1 MEMLI
6 RTPDMPGVHRNSNDA
21 SEVGPSDYIPT
32 DQEPF
37 DMNDLEE
44 NTSTL
49 LYVNPETHAKRI
61 YQSYN
66 NIIDAVNKC
75 ISAAAGIIWDSYQK
89 FIKLKSNNPEKY
101 EEAID
106 EMIDINSNSYFSA
119 FNKFT
124 SNKKFKAEL
133 EQEFNEQMGCCDA
146 VDTESKN
153 SFRGFFTNIL
163 GDNNNNDIPAL
174 LDKTHYLDE
183 IARLRN
189 ELNMIRSNFQFDVE
203 NCIEYTIHRSDCYF
217 NTYEL
222 NSIAFKIKPFINKIS
237 SNVATSIYDSI
248 PVVSYGIYF
257 DIHKLVIW
265 LLNNCKM
272 PDELPDM
279 IDSAENVRDEF
290 IKSVLGEFPNFSES
304 ISRRIVTELFDMDHN
319 IRGNWRK
326 FLTKFIGSYSKS
338 MSTPEVIN
346 LINKVNYFAEL
357 SESHN
362 DPSMRKE
369 SVDVNTLELFKNIFT
384 FINGDYASHKHAYID
399 DLFNSMSYYSNS
411 NKEENFIEMLASI
424 LFRKTFTVFF
434 EDAVLIN
441 YRNPQRYYKEVEHF
455 GKEFYVDSYT
465 REFYRSYDITDLLGK
480 ASTITDYNVRDFIQT
495 ILSESKSYKL
505 NIFDPGKLSNGEYAF
520 FMYSKH
526 SRKIW
531 MCLTNYLI
539 FSAKLT
545 GMMEQTKPR
554 DDKDLQLF
562 ENIKNRVSH
571 LSETLYGILLSK
583 SLLTEARFLP
593 TRYTNPFGCSD
604 LKRLVGCDHIK
615 TMIRFCNDYSK
626 PVVSRDSHKIDGLIY
641 NINKNSDHYGD
652 TPRADDGFIVSYNVN
667 ETEYDEMYH
676 NFYMALKRRELV
688 SLDF

>member
-6 RTPDMPGVHRNSNDA
+6 RTPDMPGVHRNSNDV
-21 SEVGPSDYIPT
+21 SEVGPSDYIST
-32 DQEPF
+32 VQEPF
-37 DMNDLEE
+37 DRNDLEE
-44 NTSTL
+44 NTNTL
-49 LYVNPETHAKRI
+49 LYVNPETHTKRI

-75 ISAAAGIIWDSYQK
+75 IRVGAGIIWDSYQK

-101 EEAID
+101 EEAIS

-119 FNKFT
+119 FNKLT
-124 SNKKFKAEL
+124 NNKKLKTEL
-133 EQEFNEQMGCCDA
+133 ENEFNERMGTAIVEDN
-146 VDTESKN
+146 ESKTT
-153 SFRGFFTNIL
+153 FRGFFTNIL

-189 ELNMIRSNFQFDVE
+189 ELSMIGIGSNFRFDVE

-217 NTYEL
+217 STYEL
-222 NSIAFKIKPFINKIS
+222 NSIAFKIKPFLNKIS

-257 DIHKLVIW
+257 DMHKLVIW

-290 IKSVLGEFPNFSES
+290 INSVLGEFPNFGES

-326 FLTKFIGSYSKS
+326 FLTKFIHSYSKS
-338 MSTPEVIN
+338 LDAPEIIN
-346 LINKVNYFAEL
+346 LLNKVNYFAEL

-362 DPSMRKE
+362 DPSMKKE
-369 SVDVNTLELFKNIFT
+369 SLDVGILELFKNIFT
-384 FINGDYASHKHAYID
+384 FINGDYVSDNHEYID

-411 NKEENFIEMLASI
+411 NKNDFFIKFASI

-441 YRNPQRYYKEVEHF
+441 YRNPRRYDKEVEHF
-455 GKEFYVDSYT
+455 GKTLYIDSYT

-495 ILSESKSYKL
+495 ILSESKSCKL

-539 FSAKLT
+539 FSAKIT

-554 DDKDLQLF
+554 NDKDLQLF
-562 ENIKNRVSH
+562 ENIKKRVNH
-571 LSETLYGILLSK
+571 LSETLYGLLLSK

-593 TRYTNPFGCSD
+593 NRYISAHRYWD
-604 LKRLVGCDHIK
+604 LNKQTGCDHIIA
-615 TMIRFCNDYSK
+615 MIRFCNDYSK
-626 PVVSRDSHKIDGLIY
+626 PVVSRDSHKIDDLIHY
-641 NINKNSDHYGD
+641 INKNSDYLSR
-652 TPRADDGFIVSYNVN
+652 TDDGFIVSYNAN
-667 ETEYDEMYH
+667 EIDYDEMYH
-676 NFYMALKRRELV
+676 NFSMALKRRELV